1 MRQEREKNRD
11 RVRILKQKVE
21 KREESIQMAI
31 ENLEEFWRQWNL
43 NTKLSPETNDICP
56 EALVQKHHI

>member
-21 KREESIQMAI
+21 KRKESIQMAI
-31 ENLEEFWRQWNL
+31 ENLEEF
-43 NTKLSPETNDICP
+43 
-56 EALVQKHHI
+56 